1 MTVAQSHPLFT
12 QNHKVKSISFQV
24 SQDINRMNNKVS
36 GKSKRGAQWLGVNA
50 PLCKVTSDGG
60 KIFTLV
66 SCIKGQLIEVNE
78 ALIENPNLILEKPQ
92 TEGYI
97 AIVLP
102 RLDEPALGTHNL
114 LTEEQYQEK
123 LKERQSETQNI

>member
-1 MTVAQSHPLFT
+1 MFPFKLKNWNSNFFDLNWNLFPWT
-12 QNHKVKSISFQV
+12 IKCYISKII
-24 SQDINRMNNKVS
+24 SGGNKFKKKCKTPHMLLS
-36 GKSKRGAQWLGVNA
+36 YWL
-50 PLCKVTSDGG
+50 
-60 KIFTLV
+60 
-66 SCIKGQLIEVNE
+66 
-78 ALIENPNLILEKPQ
+78 LILFSMFQPQ

-123 LKERQSETQNI
+123 LKERQSETQNIWNFPNFINGLLNLKKMIVLSLDKLN

>member
-1 MTVAQSHPLFT
+1 MLLSY
-12 QNHKVKSISFQV
+12 
-24 SQDINRMNNKVS
+24 
-36 GKSKRGAQWLGVNA
+36 WL
-50 PLCKVTSDGG
+50 
-60 KIFTLV
+60 
-66 SCIKGQLIEVNE
+66 
-78 ALIENPNLILEKPQ
+78 LILFSMFQPQ

-123 LKERQSETQNI
+123 LKERQSETQNIWNFPNFINGLLNLKKMIVLSLDKLN